1 MSQCLPVD
9 LQWGHWYWRYG
20 HLFLRWLSRSRRN
33 TCTSFLFSMHSLVQR
48 RRVYPHN
55 VVRWSSRDCKSP
67 TQPHPFLLLLH
78 LTLSALI
85 SRSPVHGESMSGRL
99 LSSTYMASQSVFVMK
114 EFILFMMLLLMVSMH
129 EQHMFTCT
137 CLCTSVSE

>member
-1 MSQCLPVD
+1 MSQCLPVV

-20 HLFLRWLSRSRRN
+20 HLFLICLLRSRRN
-33 TCTSFLFSMHSLVQR
+33 TCTSFLFSIHSLVQR
-48 RRVYPHN
+48 RRVYPHH
-55 VVRWSSRDCKSP
+55 VMRWSSRDRNSP

-85 SRSPVHGESMSGRL
+85 SCSPVHGESMSGRYCPAH
-99 LSSTYMASQSVFVMK
+99 SYMASQSVFDKRVDTVT
-114 EFILFMMLLLMVSMH
+114 IDGYH

>member
-9 LQWGHWYWRYG
+9 LQWGHWYWQYG
-20 HLFLRWLSRSRRN
+20 HLFLRWLSRSRCN

-48 RRVYPHN
+48 RRVYPHH
-55 VVRWSSRDCKSP
+55 VMRWPSRDRNSP

-114 EFILFMMLLLMVSMH
+114 ELILFMMLLWMVTMGS
-129 EQHMFTCT
+129 TCSVNYY
-137 CLCTSVSE
+137 CLCTSVM